1 MSGHDGGPTGEALDA
16 LPPLPA
22 ERPGRVLTVCLGNI
36 CRSPTGE
43 AALVEAAEAAGLALE
58 VDSAGTGDWHLGHP
72 PNPDMRT
79 VASAEG
85 LELRG
90 TAQLVD
96 PELLR
101 WADLVLVMD
110 RKNLADVTRI
120 AADADVATPVRLFR
134 SFDPERETEDE
145 VPDPYGGP
153 REGFEEVL
161 AICRRAA
168 RAIVSV
174 WQGPEEPR

>member
-1 MSGHDGGPTGEALDA
+1 MSAHGGGRAAEALGP
-16 LPPLPA
+16 LPPPP
-22 ERPGRVLTVCLGNI
+22 EDRPGRVLTVCLGNI

-43 AALVEAAEAAGLALE
+43 AALVEAAEAAGLPLE

-79 VASAEG
+79 VASADG

-101 WADLVLVMD
+101 WADVVLVMD

-120 AADADVATPVRLFR
+120 AADAAVTTPVRLFR
-134 SFDPERETEDE
+134 AFDPERGAEDE

-168 RAIVSV
+168 GAIVAA
-174 WQGPEEPR
+174 WQEPEVPR